1 MSSAFSSVEEAVELL
16 DARQNTSTT
25 WLARCPSC
33 DRGRR
38 LAISANPDQ
47 TVALCCQDAC
57 TDSAVDRAVN
67 AIRNRTRAITAT
79 GTVTP
84 SASPS
89 GVGVGDP
96 VLVSMAETATGTVPL
111 PNGMVG
117 VADPTPVSGAQTA
130 SGPFLEHPQAT
141 ACADPTSVQL
151 TGDQS
156 GLPSDTVHADTERGY
171 QWLSPLSEA
180 EYAALRESIQS
191 FGVMVPVVVD
201 EDGVIIDGYHRVK
214 VCRELGIDWPSTV
227 LSGLTEAEKWDRA
240 RDLNDARRHLTARQR
255 AEMLSTLNERM
266 GGLSLRVRA
275 GKLGLSRETVR
286 RMDAQ
291 SASGLL
297 SDTPEPE
304 AFRSGTDG
312 KRYRATR
319 PRQGST
325 AGPTAGSVS
334 VTVPEVDQSPPVSGD
349 GLARVSVDTFVSTEL
364 VANSPDRDVSP
375 PAAVRHT
382 MFGTDDPPSMEISK
396 PIGKKALKGTGTK
409 APGDVMARTTDPVI
423 IAPTIFE
430 WLGSTKT
437 ITLVG
442 LLQELVRT
450 DAKRMVPIPGQMTF
464 V

>member
-1 MSSAFSSVEEAVELL
+1 MPNSFISVHEAVKLL
-16 DARQNTSTT
+16 DAKESFPGV
-25 WLARCPSC
+25 WLAKCPSC
-33 DRGRR
+33 DRESQ
-38 LAISANPDQ
+38 LAISETWDQ
-47 TVALCCQDAC
+47 KVALGCQVGC
-57 TDSAVDRAVN
+57 TDKAVN
-67 AIRNRTRAITAT
+67 LAVEAIWNRTGAITVT
-79 GTVTP
+79 GTVAATP
-84 SASPS
+84 SPS

-96 VLVSMAETATGTVPL
+96 IPVSTAETTTGTVTVPTAK
-111 PNGMVG
+111 VG
-117 VADPTPVSGAQTA
+117 VADPTPDSGTQTA
-130 SGPFLEHPQAT
+130 SGSFPEPPQAT
-141 ACADPTSVQL
+141 VIVGPIAPPLA
-151 TGDQS
+151 GDHA
-156 GLPSDTVHADTERGY
+156 GLPADIERGY
-171 QWLSPLSEA
+171 QWLSPLGDA
-180 EYAALRESIQS
+180 DYVALRESIET

-201 EDGVIIDGYHRVK
+201 EHGSVIDGYHRVK
-214 VCRELGIDWPSTV
+214 VCLELGIDWPRTV
-227 LSGLTEAEKWDRA
+227 LSGLSEAEKWDRA
-240 RDLNDARRHLTARQR
+240 RDLNDARRHLTASQR
-255 AEMLSTLNERM
+255 KAVLIRLNERM
-266 GGLSLRVRA
+266 QGKSLRLRA

-291 SASGLL
+291 SASGHL

-304 AFRSGTDG
+304 AFRTGTDG
-312 KRYRATR
+312 KQYRATR
-319 PRQGST
+319 LRQEST
-325 AGPTAGSVS
+325 SGPPAGSVS

>member
-1 MSSAFSSVEEAVELL
+1 MPNSFISVHEAVKLL
-16 DARQNTSTT
+16 DAKESFPGV
-25 WLARCPSC
+25 WLAKCPSC
-33 DRGRR
+33 DRESQ
-38 LAISANPDQ
+38 LAISETWDQ
-47 TVALCCQDAC
+47 KVALGCQVGC
-57 TDSAVDRAVN
+57 TDKAVN
-67 AIRNRTRAITAT
+67 LAVEAIWNRTGAITVT
-79 GTVTP
+79 GTVAATP
-84 SASPS
+84 SPS

-96 VLVSMAETATGTVPL
+96 IPVSTAETTTGTVTVPTAK
-111 PNGMVG
+111 VG
-117 VADPTPVSGAQTA
+117 VADPTPDSGTQTA
-130 SGPFLEHPQAT
+130 SGSFPEPPQAT
-141 ACADPTSVQL
+141 VIVGPIAPPLA
-151 TGDQS
+151 GDHA
-156 GLPSDTVHADTERGY
+156 GLPADIERGY
-171 QWLSPLSEA
+171 QWLSPLGDA
-180 EYAALRESIQS
+180 DYVALRESIET

-201 EDGVIIDGYHRVK
+201 EHGSVIDGYHRVK
-214 VCRELGIDWPSTV
+214 VCLELGIDWPRTV
-227 LSGLTEAEKWDRA
+227 LSGLSEAEKWDRA
-240 RDLNDARRHLTARQR
+240 RDLNDARRHLTASQR
-255 AEMLSTLNERM
+255 KAVLIRLNERM
-266 GGLSLRVRA
+266 QGKSLRLRA

-291 SASGLL
+291 SASGHL

-304 AFRSGTDG
+304 AFRTGTDG
-312 KRYRATR
+312 KQYRATR
-319 PRQGST
+319 LRQEST
-325 AGPTAGSVS
+325 SGPPAGSVS

-349 GLARVSVDTFVSTEL
+349 GIARVSVDTNVSTEL

>member
-1 MSSAFSSVEEAVELL
+1 MPISFSSVDEAVELL

-33 DRGRR
+33 DRDRR

-67 AIRNRTRAITAT
+67 AIRNRTRAITVT
-79 GTVTP
+79 GTVAAT
-84 SASPS
+84 ASPS
-89 GVGVGDP
+89 GVGIGDP
-96 VLVSMAETATGTVPL
+96 VLVSVAETATGTVPL

-117 VADPTPVSGAQTA
+117 VADPTPVSGAQSA

-141 ACADPTSVQL
+141 ANADPTSIQL

-156 GLPSDTVHADTERGY
+156 GLPADMVPADIERGY
-171 QWLSPLSEA
+171 QWLSPLGDA
-180 EYAALRESIQS
+180 DYFALRESIET

-214 VCRELGIDWPSTV
+214 ACLELGIDWPSTV
-227 LSGLTEAEKWDRA
+227 LTGLSEAEKWDRA

-255 AEMLSTLNERM
+255 AEVLSTLNERM

-275 GKLGLSRETVR
+275 GKLGMSKDSIR
-286 RMDAQ
+286 RMDAR
-291 SASGLL
+291 AAPVVANATTE
-297 SDTPEPE
+297 SDDY
-304 AFRSGTDG
+304 RIGTDG
-312 KRYRATR
+312 KRYRASR
-319 PRQGST
+319 PKQATVSAQAKGST
-325 AGPTAGSVS
+325 SASVPNAVEES
-334 VTVPEVDQSPPVSGD
+334 STDLDDADRVAVVPFGTTEV
-349 GLARVSVDTFVSTEL
+349 
-364 VANSPDRDVSP
+364 VANSPDRNVEGPASPRLPLFDTEESAIAEVS
-375 PAAVRHT
+375 A
-382 MFGTDDPPSMEISK
+382 
-396 PIGKKALKGTGTK
+396 PIGRKAGKGAGK
-409 APGDVMARTTDPVI
+409 RSPADVMARTTDPVI
-423 IAPTIFE
+423 IAPTLFE